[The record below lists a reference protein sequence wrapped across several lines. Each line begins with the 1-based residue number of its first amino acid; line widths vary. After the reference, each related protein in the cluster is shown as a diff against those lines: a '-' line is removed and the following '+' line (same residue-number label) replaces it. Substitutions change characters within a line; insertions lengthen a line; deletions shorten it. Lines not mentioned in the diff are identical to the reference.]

1 MLTVDRGI
9 ITYREAQLPVLL
21 RLFTV
26 FLGLS
31 IVIGIPYAWTANAS
45 LSDPPPILLLLAVVT
60 LVSVGF
66 GGFFVFLGL
75 VSASELRI
83 DPALPLVTRIRRGP
97 VLNDTTLIPR
107 AAFGPP
113 DVWMKDSVD
122 DGPFPILRLPLQ
134 DRRRIEMACFDSRAE
149 AEAWRDLIATA
160 LRA

>member
-9 ITYREAQLPVLL
+9 ITYREAQLPMAL
-21 RLFTV
+21 RLFTI
-26 FLGLS
+26 FLGLG
-31 IVIGIPYAWTANAS
+31 IAIGIPCAWTGNAS
-45 LSDPPPILLLLAVVT
+45 LSDPPPILLLLAMVT

-83 DPALPLVTRIRRGP
+83 DPALPHVARIRRGP
-97 VLNDTTLIPR
+97 VLNDTRLIPR

-113 DVWMKDSVD
+113 VVWMKDSE

-134 DRRRIEMACFDSRAE
+134 GCRRIEMACFDSRAE
-149 AEAWRDLIATA
+149 AESWRDLIAGA